1 MTKTLKIILFVLLGI
16 ALLLGGFAGGFVT
29 GHLLPFG
36 GTNQPI
42 LTGGPPVVSTPGGAE
57 VSTPQDLQTLFQ
69 PFWEAW
75 QIVHEQF
82 VDQPVDDTKLM
93 EGAIRGMMDAL
104 GDKQTFYMDPE
115 IYSTETSALAG
126 QYEGIGAFVDTD
138 GEFLTIISPIPGSPA
153 ETVGLRAGDKIV
165 GLDGQDMTGVD
176 PKEVRLKVLGPAG
189 TQVHLTI
196 QREGE
201 PQPLEFTITRA
212 KIDVH
217 SVEGKML
224 DQGVAYIQISTF
236 GDQTSRELQNTLET
250 LLKQKPKGIIID
262 LRNNGGGY
270 LQTSI
275 EVASQFLPGDQVA
288 LIEQYGDGRRKI
300 YKTQEGGLATEIPL
314 VVLINKGSAS
324 ASEILAGAIQDYER
338 GKLVGEVSYGKGS
351 VQQWVPLSNQQGAA
365 RVTIARWLTPD
376 ERLIDG
382 VGLTPDVSVELT
394 EEDFTAGKDPQLDKA
409 VEVLL
414 GLVAQ

>member
-1 MTKTLKIILFVLLGI
+1 MTKTLKIVLFVLLGI
-16 ALLLGGFAGGFVT
+16 ALLLGGFAGGIVT

-36 GTNQPI
+36 GANQPI
-42 LTGGPPVVSTPGGAE
+42 LPGAPPVVSTPGGAGA
-57 VSTPQDLQTLFQ
+57 STPQDLQTLFQ

-82 VDQPVDDTKLM
+82 VDRPVDDTKLM
-93 EGAIRGMMDAL
+93 QGAIRGMMDAL

-115 IYSTETSALAG
+115 IYNTETSALAG
-126 QYEGIGAFVDTD
+126 QYEGIGAFVDTE

-153 ETVGLRAGDKIV
+153 ETVGLRAGDKIIA
-165 GLDGQDMTGVD
+165 LDGQDMTGVD

-201 PQPLEFTITRA
+201 AQPLEFTITRA

-236 GDQTSRELQNTLET
+236 GDQTSRELQSTLET

-275 EVASQFLPGDQVA
+275 EVASQFLPADQVA
-288 LIEQYGDGRRKI
+288 LIEQYGDGQRKI
-300 YKTQEGGLATEIPL
+300 YKTQEGGLATDIPL

-394 EEDFTAGKDPQLDKA
+394 EADFTAGKDPQLDKA
-409 VEVLL
+409 IEVLL

>member
-1 MTKTLKIILFVLLGI
+1 MAKTLKVILFVLIGI
-16 ALLLGGFAGGFVT
+16 ALLLGGFAGGFVS
-29 GHLLPFG
+29 GHTLQLKDG
-36 GTNQPI
+36 NQPV
-42 LTGGPPVVSTPGGAE
+42 LSGAVPVSTPGGAQAT
-57 VSTPQDLQTLFQ
+57 TPEDLQTLFQ

-82 VDQPVDDTKLM
+82 VDRPVDDTKLM
-93 EGAIRGMMDAL
+93 QGAIRGMMDAL

-115 IYSTETSALAG
+115 TYTTETSALAG
-126 QYEGIGAFVDTD
+126 QYEGIGAYVDTD

-153 ETVGLRAGDKIV
+153 ETAGLRAGDQIIA
-165 GLDGQDMTGVD
+165 LDGQDVTGVD

-189 TQVHLTI
+189 TQVQLTI
-196 QREGE
+196 RRAGE
-201 PQPLEFTITRA
+201 AQPLEFTITRA

-224 DQGVAYIQISTF
+224 DNGIAYIQISTF
-236 GDQTSRELQNTLET
+236 GDHTSQELKSTLQT
-250 LLKQKPKGIIID
+250 LLDKKPKGIILD

-288 LIEQYGDGRRKI
+288 LIEQYGDGQRKI
-300 YKTQEGGLATEIPL
+300 YKTLDGGLATDVPM

-324 ASEILAGAIQDYER
+324 ASEILAGAIQDYGR
-338 GKLVGEVSYGKGS
+338 GKLIGEISYGKGS

-365 RVTIARWLTPD
+365 RVTIARWLTPK
-376 ERLIDG
+376 ERQIDG
-382 VGLTPDVSVELT
+382 VGLTPDVAVELT
-394 EEDFTAGKDPQLDKA
+394 EDDFKAGKDPQLDKA
-409 VEVLL
+409 IEVLL
-414 GLVAQ
+414 ALIGQ